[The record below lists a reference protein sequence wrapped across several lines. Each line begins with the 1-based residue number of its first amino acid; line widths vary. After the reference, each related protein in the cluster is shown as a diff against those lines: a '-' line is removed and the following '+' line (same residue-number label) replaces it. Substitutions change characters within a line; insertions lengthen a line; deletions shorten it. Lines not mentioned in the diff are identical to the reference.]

1 MGTEFEKMMNYNKR
15 TRKQVV
21 EENENNVKKS
31 REQLKTILDKAYKSQ
46 KVKSKESA
54 NDDKQIFTLKLQLV
68 LFGREDIIRCSSRY
82 VFEFLI
88 LWLDDEGT
96 LCFIVSVP
104 QFDKS
109 VESEILI
116 CLFSLHVCLLKPQ
129 ENSYCMGKLAHIR
142 CFLLCYQCLMQEEK
156 KI

>member
-21 EENENNVKKS
+21 EENENNVKES

-54 NDDKQIFTLKLQLV
+54 NDDKQIFTSKLQLV
-68 LFGREDIIRCSSRY
+68 LFGREDIIRYSSRY